1 MADERK
7 PHMEFLRVDL
17 DTGWEPP
24 DGYPTSF
31 THKILTADIDENKKV
46 GSRSR
51 LMRLA
56 PGAFTKVPFVHT
68 HWEEVYLLDGDLIV
82 GNDENG
88 EGGEQFFAPTYAC
101 RPPGAFHGPF
111 KSENGCTMFELHY
124 YDPRDK

>member
-17 DTGWEPP
+17 DTGWETP

-88 EGGEQFFAPTYAC
+88 EGGDT
-101 RPPGAFHGPF
+101 
-111 KSENGCTMFELHY
+111 SSSY
-124 YDPRDK
+124 YDSSICYIEYPWIPLYCYEIGYVIKE